1 MKGGLLLNCCRQT
14 DRGQTEAPGWLSLGT
29 HLSELLVVCESGR
42 GLFSL
47 TCSFEL
53 RQNFFWLF
61 SCYFTSR
68 CQLSFKQEV
77 PQHHL
82 LRWTFSKHLICI
94 LICKQDLDTCVKS
107 GLQYICFQSEN
118 NSWSPQDKFYW
129 HFTEGHHEVH
139 KMWASW
145 CELPFVNCL
154 NNCGM
159 DCHDIWSGQELSRY
173 INIDDNCDVCYNKQ
187 MIILCKLCST
197 S

>member
-1 MKGGLLLNCCRQT
+1 MGCCWIVADRLTGDRLKHQADFLWGHTSVSCWWFVKVAEDCLAWLVLLSS
-14 DRGQTEAPGWLSLGT
+14 DRTSSGSLAAVLLQGT
-29 HLSELLVVCESGR
+29 NLVSTG
-42 GLFSL
+42 S
-47 TCSFEL
+47 TP
-53 RQNFFWLF
+53 
-61 SCYFTSR
+61 TS
-68 CQLSFKQEV
+68 SFK
-77 PQHHL
+77 
-82 LRWTFSKHLICI
+82 TFSKHLICI